1 MLTRFSYCVI
11 VSRPRRDTQ
20 RGASPSSN
28 ADAVAAGL
36 LNMVYT
42 YAGPRQT
49 IVQGFDLRN
58 EQHRAHVLRFLD
70 ASSLSSTPMFFCSN
84 LQQFTAPGLVSLQ
97 MLLDVVSQI
106 VPSPQPVDEGIRVIT
121 EFAQRHELN
130 FSDTWADVLESAESP
145 ESKLRMSSSVA
156 NRAGQFVPH
165 HRTPISSEDILRNQ
179 AALRSGAGP
188 GGRAVLAENLVRV
201 DHGVAA
207 GAGAGAGAG
216 EEGGPGDHERAA
228 RSMRLRETPLGLT
241 QTEASYMTGMQEY
254 ADVSVFSKMRDEIQ
268 EQPRDRPSVPNSI
281 ESRMFSKIPNI
292 RNVSEGKQIIERDLM
307 KGFSTEPADLEH
319 QIKAARY
326 ERAQLTKQ
334 WRRG

>member
-20 RGASPSSN
+20 RAASPSSN

-36 LNMVYT
+36 LNMVHT

-106 VPSPQPVDEGIRVIT
+106 VPSPQPVDEGIRVMT
-121 EFAQRHELN
+121 EFPQRHELN
-130 FSDTWADVLESAESP
+130 FTDIWADVLESAESP

-156 NRAGQFVPH
+156 NRAGQFVPQ
-165 HRTPISSEDILRNQ
+165 HRTPVSSEDILRNQ

-201 DHGVAA
+201 DHGA
-207 GAGAGAGAG
+207 GAGAGADN
-216 EEGGPGDHERAA
+216 GPGEHERAA

-241 QTEASYMTGMQEY
+241 QTETSYMTGMQEY

-268 EQPRDRPSVPNSI
+268 EQPRDRPSSSSVPNSI

-292 RNVSEGKQIIERDLM
+292 RNVSEGKQLVERDLM
-307 KGFSTEPADLEH
+307 KGFSTEPADLDH

-334 WRRG
+334 WRARS